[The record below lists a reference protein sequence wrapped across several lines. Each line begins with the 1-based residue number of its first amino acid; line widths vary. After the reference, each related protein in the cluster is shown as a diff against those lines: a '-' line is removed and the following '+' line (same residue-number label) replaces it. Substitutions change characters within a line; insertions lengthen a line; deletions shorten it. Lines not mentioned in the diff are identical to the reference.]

1 MGPVSRANYG
11 QGFHQTS
18 TMDMKSA
25 NTFRPGRQIALL
37 LALFALINPVLSEI
51 PSTNPTSGDDD
62 STVVYPADYFNQF
75 FPVSANDMLSRIPG
89 IDLALRGGRGGRG
102 LGSGAGEILIN
113 GQRITGKNNG
123 GRSALARISADQVE
137 HIEIIRGTSTELD
150 IRGGGQIVN
159 VVLLDEPSRSSTTV
173 QLRSDVIQDGT
184 FDPGGQISRSGQ
196 NGDLNYLF
204 NLEAD
209 PRYRAW
215 ESREFSFTPDGE
227 LTEVRR
233 ESRTRDET
241 QLQASMN
248 LGYTFPQSVL
258 QFNALYET
266 LGEVPDERYRTIT
279 QLTDTSSRV
288 ETESNLATRDAWEL
302 GGDFAYE
309 GTGNVLPE
317 PLTPSISTI
326 CRVWNWVLRALRP
339 SETQTSCSG
348 ALSTAHLIL
357 PGPIWCRWSC
367 QMAIQPCRKCAT
379 RHSRTTTGRLMTGC
393 RWKVP

>member
-1 MGPVSRANYG
+1 MSPISRANYG

-18 TMDMKSA
+18 AMDMKSA
-25 NTFRPGRQIALL
+25 NTFRPARQIALL
-37 LALFALINPVLSEI
+37 LALFALMNPALSEI
-51 PSTNPTSGDDD
+51 PSTNPTAGDDD

-113 GQRITGKNNG
+113 GQRITGKSNG

-150 IRGGGQIVN
+150 VRGGGQIVN

-184 FDPGGQISRSGQ
+184 FDPGGQVSRSGQ

-248 LGYTFPQSVL
+248 LGYS
-258 QFNALYET
+258 
-266 LGEVPDERYRTIT
+266 
-279 QLTDTSSRV
+279 
-288 ETESNLATRDAWEL
+288 
-302 GGDFAYE
+302 
-309 GTGNVLPE
+309 LPAK
-317 PLTPSISTI
+317 
-326 CRVWNWVLRALRP
+326 RA
-339 SETQTSCSG
+339 
-348 ALSTAHLIL
+348 A
-357 PGPIWCRWSC
+357 
-367 QMAIQPCRKCAT
+367 
-379 RHSRTTTGRLMTGC
+379 
-393 RWKVP
+393 V